1 MKFFNQFKGF
11 FYRSPREKNKR
22 RSSQSLLPKR
32 LTILL
37 WVAGILLF
45 VLTARLFVMQVLQ
58 GSSYKAEVK
67 RSDTSIQTNNV
78 QRGMIYDS
86 TGKVMVGNQTHQ
98 AIEYTK
104 GKNVSTK
111 QMYKTANELAKY
123 ITVNNHLTKRNEMD
137 YYLAPSATLKK
148 VQKLAGASNMT
159 DTDKAYDKTLVYLKA
174 HPEMYKLTKSQKN
187 AARIFASMS
196 GAYSLSTTYIKET
209 GVTGR
214 ELARVGEHL
223 NSMPGVKI
231 GTAWTRNYPSGKN
244 VKSITGTVSNSKS
257 GLPSNEVNTL
267 LSEGYSRND
276 SVGQSYLEQQ
286 YQSTLAGSKS
296 QTQVTSG
303 NGGKVS
309 KSIVKYAGKKGDNL
323 QLTINARFQNRV
335 QQILNQEYAS
345 AGNAYS
351 TGCYAVVMNPYTG
364 AIYAMAGIDRNPKT
378 GKETDDQIGAI
389 NHPITMGSVV
399 KPATVMGGFMSHVIT
414 PENNTLTDQPIVTGG
429 MQKSSWFNKKGG
441 ANMAVTAPEA
451 LEVSSNSYMMQV
463 IMKEGGMD
471 YHSGAKLTLKPSIF
485 KKERYYFNMFGL
497 GERTGI
503 DLPGEVKGYEGPSTE
518 KHIGNALDEAYGN
531 YDGYT
536 VLQLAQYMSTI
547 ANGGYRMQPYIV
559 QAVRGTNPNGT
570 LGRVAYEHQPVV
582 QLAIPAS
589 KAYFDLVHEGLY
601 LVVHGSNAY
610 VTGKQLAKSSVSI
623 SGKTGTAETSYKGHD
638 TVTLS
643 FAGYAPSDHPQ
654 VVVALA
660 IPGSTNDD
668 GGANMDMASDIFKAY
683 FKYVSSEKGGA
694 SNIGNLSMS
703 SGNN

>member
-1 MKFFNQFKGF
+1 MKFLNQFRGF
-11 FYRSPREKNKR
+11 FYHSPREKKR
-22 RSSQSLLPKR
+22 RTPQSLIPRR
-32 LTILL
+32 LTILMWL
-37 WVAGILLF
+37 AGILLF
-45 VLTARLFVMQVLQ
+45 ILAGRLFVMQVLQ

-111 QMYKTANELAKY
+111 EMYKTATRLSKY
-123 ITVNNHLTKRNEMD
+123 VKVNNHLTKRNQMD
-137 YYLAPSATLKK
+137 YYLAPTANLKK
-148 VQKLAGASNMT
+148 VEKLAGAQNMT
-159 DTDKAYDKTLVYLKA
+159 DTDKAYDKALAYLKA
-174 HPEMYKLTKSQKN
+174 HPQMYKLTSEQKN

-209 GVTGR
+209 GVTGK
-214 ELARVGEHL
+214 ELAQVGEHL
-223 NSMPGVKI
+223 SSMPGVKI
-231 GTAWTRNYPSGKN
+231 GTAWTRNYPQGKS

-257 GLPSNEVNTL
+257 GLPSDEVNTL
-267 LSEGYSRND
+267 LSQGYSRND
-276 SVGQSYLEQQ
+276 SVGQSYLERQ

-303 NGGKVS
+303 NNGKVA

-323 QLTINARFQNRV
+323 QLTINAKFQQRV
-335 QQILNQEYAS
+335 QQILEQNYGS
-345 AGNAYS
+345 AGISYS

-364 AIYAMAGIDRNPKT
+364 AIYAMAGIDRNPET
-378 GKETDDQIGAI
+378 GKQTTDQIGAI

-399 KPATVMGGFMSHVIT
+399 KAATVMGGFMSHAIT
-414 PENNTLTDQPIVTGG
+414 PENNTMTDQPIVTGG

-441 ANMAVTAPEA
+441 ANMSLTAPEA
-451 LEVSSNSYMMQV
+451 LEVSSNSYMMQ
-463 IMKEGGMD
+463 IAMREGGMD

-497 GERTGI
+497 GEKTGV
-503 DLPGEVKGYEGPSTE
+503 DLPGEVKGYEGPTTY

-570 LGRVAYEHQPVV
+570 LGRVAYEHQPVI
-582 QLAIPAS
+582 QLAVPAS

-601 LVVHGSNAY
+601 LVVHGTNAY
-610 VTGKQLAKSSVSI
+610 VTGKQLAKSDISI
-623 SGKTGTAETSYKGHD
+623 SGKTGTAETYYKKHN

-660 IPGSTNDD
+660 IPGSTDDD
-668 GGANMDMASDIFKAY
+668 GGPNMTMASEIFKAY
-683 FKYVSSEKGGA
+683 FKDVQSEKGGS
-694 SNIGNLSMS
+694 SNIGSLSMA
-703 SGNN
+703 NATN